1 VRLTDLLDADVVA
14 PSGRTIG
21 HVHDVRLVQDGPP
34 IGNAGASFRVEG
46 LVVGG
51 TSFGARLGF
60 TRSEV
65 RGPWLLTRLFQLL
78 HADERFVPWTTVRAV
93 TQHAVHVDV
102 EAADLRPPPPTG

>member
-51 TSFGARLGF
+51 TSVGSRLGF

-65 RGPWLLTRLFQLL
+65 RGPWLLERLVRRL
-78 HADERFVPWTTVRAV
+78 HADERLVPWTSVRAV
-93 TQHAVHVDV
+93 TPDAVHVEV
-102 EAADLRPPPPTG
+102 EAADLPPPHPTA